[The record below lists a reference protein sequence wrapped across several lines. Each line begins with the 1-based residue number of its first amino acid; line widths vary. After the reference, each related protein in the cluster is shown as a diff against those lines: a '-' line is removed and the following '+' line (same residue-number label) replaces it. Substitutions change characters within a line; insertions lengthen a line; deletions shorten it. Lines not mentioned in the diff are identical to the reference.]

1 MQLFLSPACPP
12 LKTGQ
17 KKSELTAEKPIETNG
32 VIGTAAPRPVVT
44 TYRSGSEKKETPS
57 IFPVKAEKKEVV
69 QEAKLDDAQETEAVS
84 QLPSS
89 DYTQNQL
96 AEAWQKFAEQKS
108 AGKISDSLKMIFKKP
123 LLKREESVVEIELST
138 DIERKFLKVEETEL
152 VQFLRRELSNPTVT
166 LRISIKEAE
175 LKQRLYTD
183 KEKFN
188 YLAEKQPLL
197 LKLKEKLY
205 LDTDF

>member
-1 MQLFLSPACPP
+1 
-12 LKTGQ
+12 
-17 KKSELTAEKPIETNG
+17 
-32 VIGTAAPRPVVT
+32 
-44 TYRSGSEKKETPS
+44 
-57 IFPVKAEKKEVV
+57 V
-69 QEAKLDDAQETEAVS
+69 QEAKPDDAREAVAVS

-89 DYTQNQL
+89 DYTQDQL
-96 AEAWQKFAEQKS
+96 TEAWQKFAEQKS

-152 VQFLRRELSNPTVT
+152 VQFLRKELSNPTVT

>member
-1 MQLFLSPACPP
+1 
-12 LKTGQ
+12 
-17 KKSELTAEKPIETNG
+17 
-32 VIGTAAPRPVVT
+32 
-44 TYRSGSEKKETPS
+44 
-57 IFPVKAEKKEVV
+57 V
-69 QEAKLDDAQETEAVS
+69 QEVKPDDADEVEDDS
-84 QLPSS
+84 QLASS
-89 DYTQNQL
+89 DYTQDQL
-96 AEAWQKFAEQKS
+96 AEAWQKFAQQKP

-123 LLKREESVVEIELST
+123 LLKKEESVVEIELST

-166 LRISIKEAE
+166 LRITIKEAE

>member
-1 MQLFLSPACPP
+1 
-12 LKTGQ
+12 
-17 KKSELTAEKPIETNG
+17 
-32 VIGTAAPRPVVT
+32 
-44 TYRSGSEKKETPS
+44 
-57 IFPVKAEKKEVV
+57 
-69 QEAKLDDAQETEAVS
+69 
-84 QLPSS
+84 
-89 DYTQNQL
+89 
-96 AEAWQKFAEQKS
+96 
-108 AGKISDSLKMIFKKP
+108 MIFKKP

-152 VQFLRRELSNPTVT
+152 VQFLRKELSNPTVT
-166 LRISIKEAE
+166 LRITIKEAE